1 MVDSSSS
8 SSTSTTIEHHQL
20 PRGGPIY
27 LEDLISPLTKVHD
40 FESSILQELQLLNS
54 DLILQDSNQE
64 VEDLCIDELKVFSE
78 EELVDKALKESFNN
92 NDDDNGTYQ
101 LQLES
106 NNSLVDKK
114 ELKRLKKGKKR
125 GRTFDRDTRAGELEN
140 SKYIEKIEKIAEI
153 KRKQDEDKIAARL
166 HSFNGECNGL
176 VLASSGNE
184 NIGKMASLRF
194 TTSSGKV
201 KIVGTNVGEYVGV
214 LYPEVVL
221 CIEIYNM
228 SKSWVKNQE
237 LLVLGS
243 QMLSELKD
251 CICCLTDQLMRKAG
265 KYNPSGYFLIED
277 VFCNDKRDPSAIDYS
292 EPILDWVRNSKVE
305 AREKWESVL
314 SGELQ
319 QKQKALFGQTTTPN
333 LPQFKTVEM
342 HKIRFCDL
350 WFRLGAGYLYCHQGD
365 CKHMIVIRDMRLIH
379 PEDVQNRAAY
389 PLLTF
394 QHKIRY
400 PKCSA
405 CKIYR
410 ATKVTVDDK
419 WSQENP
425 CYFCDNCYQIFHY
438 KEDESLLYDEFTV
451 YDYHHE

>member
-1 MVDSSSS
+1 
-8 SSTSTTIEHHQL
+8 TSYQL

-40 FESSILQELQLLNS
+40 FKSSILQELQLLNS

-64 VEDLCIDELKVFSE
+64 EVDLCIDELKVFSE

-92 NDDDNGTYQ
+92 NDDDISKTM
-101 LQLES
+101 
-106 NNSLVDKK
+106 
-114 ELKRLKKGKKR
+114 ELIR
-125 GRTFDRDTRAGELEN
+125 ELEN

-166 HSFNGECNGL
+166 HSFNGGCNGL

-201 KIVGTNVGEYVGV
+201 KIKSNVGEYVGV
-214 LYPEVVL
+214 LYLEVVL
-221 CIEIYNM
+221 CVEIYNM

-305 AREKWESVL
+305 AREKWECVL

-319 QKQKALFGQTTTPN
+319 QKQRALFGQATTPN

-342 HKIRFCDL
+342 HKIRFCDF

-365 CKHMIVIRDMRLIH
+365 CKHMIVIRDMRLIQ
-379 PEDVQNRAAY
+379 PEDVQNRAVY